1 MDKFLR
7 YEFFKSRGF
16 ATKASGMQFLDQQG
30 LRAVMETYAQQID
43 EFKEQKVTEFE
54 DIFDKH
60 SEEKKMYLLQEKE
73 QIRAKRD
80 EKKELVKK
88 SMKDQLRQE
97 ILQELAVEK
106 ELQVR
111 ADILSQYSTFI
122 PNVLDINLQEL
133 REQFIAISKAVAE
146 NKLVLEPEQKAKLTT
161 LSTQTTQM
169 AIALGMIKTDLQNSF
184 NHLLN

>member
-30 LRAVMETYAQQID
+30 LRTVMETYAQEIE
-43 EFKEQKVTEFE
+43 EFKEQKVCEFE
-54 DIFDKH
+54 VEFDKH
-60 SEEKKMYLLQEKE
+60 SDAKKMYLLQEKE
-73 QIRAKRD
+73 ALRAKRD

-88 SMKDQLRQE
+88 SMKDQLREE
-97 ILQELAVEK
+97 ILQEIAAEK

-111 ADILSQYSTFI
+111 ADILAQYSTFI

-133 REQFIAISKAVAE
+133 REQFITISKAISD
-146 NKLVLEPEQKAKLTT
+146 KKMVLEPEQKDKLTT
-161 LSTQTTQM
+161 LSNQTTQI
-169 AIALGMIKTDLQNSF
+169 AIALGMIKTDLQNNF